1 MISLVILAAGKS
13 TRMKENKL
21 LLKLDGETLIERV
34 VKTAKGSSAD
44 EVIVVLGHEAEKV
57 REQLVKLDCKLVV
70 NENYMRGQSES
81 VKVGL
86 AAVAS
91 SAEAVMIL
99 PADVALIDAESINSV
114 IDEHRKSKSHIVIAS
129 HKHQSGHPIL
139 LDRALFQEVSQID
152 ESALGLKAVINRHRS
167 EVKYVEVG
175 TENVLID
182 IDTREEFDKY
192 FRTLT

>member
-99 PADVALIDAESINSV
+99 PADVALINAESINSV

-175 TENVLID
+175 TQNVLID

>member
-152 ESALGLKAVINRHRS
+152 ESALGLKALINRHRS
-167 EVKYVEVG
+167 KVKYVEVG

>member
-57 REQLVKLDCKLVV
+57 REQLVKLDCKVVV

-86 AAVAS
+86 AAVSS

-99 PADVALIDAESINSV
+99 PADVALIDAESIDSV

-152 ESALGLKAVINRHRS
+152 ENALGLKAVINRHRS
-167 EVKYVEVG
+167 KVKYVEVG

>member
-1 MISLVILAAGKS
+1 MRSVVILAAGKS

-57 REQLVKLDCKLVV
+57 REQLVKLDCKVVV

-114 IDEHRKSKSHIVIAS
+114 IDEHRKSKSQIVIAS

>member
-1 MISLVILAAGKS
+1 MISLVILAAGES

-34 VKTAKGSSAD
+34 VKTVKGSSAD

-57 REQLVKLDCKLVV
+57 REQLVKLDCKVVV

-114 IDEHRKSKSHIVIAS
+114 IDEHRKSKSQIVIAS

-152 ESALGLKAVINRHRS
+152 ESALGLKAVINHHRS